1 MNTRPEIRAAAFDL
15 DGTLVDSLTDL
26 AAAANEARRSENL
39 PLLDEKLMMSY
50 VGDGVGKLVHRALTN
65 DPNGQA
71 PDEVWQRA
79 FAVFAQHYSEH
90 LDRHTYIYPEVQ
102 TGLQLLKTLGI
113 PLAVVTNK
121 REAWAAE
128 LLFSLVVGGD
138 TLPQRKPD
146 AAPLLHAAEVLGVKP
161 ENMAM
166 VGDSRNDILA
176 AKAAGC
182 FAIGVRYGYAD
193 MDKLAEDPATRA
205 DWIVSTLPEIYD
217 RLRPDDRR

>member
-1 MNTRPEIRAAAFDL
+1 M
-15 DGTLVDSLTDL
+15 
-26 AAAANEARRSENL
+26 
-39 PLLDEKLMMSY
+39 
-50 VGDGVGKLVHRALTN
+50 
-65 DPNGQA
+65 
-71 PDEVWQRA
+71 
-79 FAVFAQHYSEH
+79 
-90 LDRHTYIYPEVQ
+90 
-102 TGLQLLKTLGI
+102 
-113 PLAVVTNK
+113 
-121 REAWAAE
+121 
-128 LLFSLVVGGD
+128 VGGD

-166 VGDSRNDILA
+166 VGDSCNDILA

-193 MDKLAEDPATRA
+193 MDQLAENHATRA